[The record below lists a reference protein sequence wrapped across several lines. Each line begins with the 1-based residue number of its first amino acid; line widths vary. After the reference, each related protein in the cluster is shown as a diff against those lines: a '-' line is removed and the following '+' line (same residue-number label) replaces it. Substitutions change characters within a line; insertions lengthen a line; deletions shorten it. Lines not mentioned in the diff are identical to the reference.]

1 MLVLTR
7 KISESILIGRDVRI
21 TVLAISGGK
30 VKIGIEAPDRVD
42 IVRLE
47 LLPAASRPESACKE

>member
-7 KISESILIGRDVRI
+7 KISESILIGRDIRI
-21 TVLAISGGK
+21 TVLSISGGK
-30 VKIGIEAPDRVD
+30 VKIGIEAPGRVD

-47 LLPAASRPESACKE
+47 LLPTASRPESTCQG

>member
-7 KISESILIGRDVRI
+7 KISESILIGRDIRI

-30 VKIGIEAPDRVD
+30 IKIGIEAPDQVD

-47 LLPAASRPESACKE
+47 LLPTTSRSESTCKG